1 MEERGVSADHSS
13 INRWSI
19 RVLPLMET
27 MDRIHKHRVGSNW
40 HISDRRSESRRF
52 VSNAK
57 KPSQCH
63 SSRFTFASFLPVE
76 VCRLGNFHF
85 PAPPCL
91 ESSDPYRKGFQP
103 TCRSFRGSFF
113 TSALIFP
120 RRSNLCS
127 GVLGVNFL
135 GFRGRPQFSQSRSF
149 FADCFPSFI
158 VEFLGRPVSNTAPTD
173 RRPTVRGSGRAH
185 PCPERYSC
193 RAAA

>member
-1 MEERGVSADHSS
+1 MYFASSSALVPSHWRMGGDCANRGTGCSTSWQAELQSEHRLKCVYPLSKLRPVEIMEERGMSADHSS
-13 INRWSI
+13 INRWPI

-52 VSNAK
+52 VSNAT

-103 TCRSFRGSFF
+103 TCRSFRGCTRCGYAS
-113 TSALIFP
+113 
-120 RRSNLCS
+120 
-127 GVLGVNFL
+127 
-135 GFRGRPQFSQSRSF
+135 
-149 FADCFPSFI
+149 
-158 VEFLGRPVSNTAPTD
+158 
-173 RRPTVRGSGRAH
+173 
-185 PCPERYSC
+185 
-193 RAAA
+193 